1 MHQSIKEK
9 GINTPPLIKFIHYFQ
24 SNYYYH
30 KMNPSRTDAKKDQ
43 FMGNMKEGAGNM
55 LGNERMQS
63 EGQTQ
68 QGAGNVQETA
78 ANVTGYVKGTM
89 DQAAGAMKGAFNSLT
104 GNTTGEA
111 GNKVQQKKGEAQK
124 DWNS

>member
-1 MHQSIKEK
+1 MSVILRTFADSQMERDLDK
-9 GINTPPLIKFIHYFQ
+9 TL
-24 SNYYYH
+24 SNDLLT
-30 KMNPSRTDAKKDQ
+30 KVLGLELNQNQ
-43 FMGNMKEGAGNM
+43 FMGNVKEGAGNM
-55 LGNERMQS
+55 MGNERMQS

-78 ANVTGYVKGTM
+78 ANVTGYVKGAM